1 MDGWRH
7 FVCVEPVTDCGQ
19 TENVVG
25 SDVHL
30 EIPHLDGGIA
40 HTRIHERTDMTEITL
55 GLKADDETR
64 QLWPHD
70 FDLELKVSVS
80 MKLNLK
86 LTTKMSRIPASFFF
100 GISIVLCLIF
110 AHVLPSGFKLAWGS
124 WLYMLAGV
132 IGIAVCNIE
141 KLTNN

>member
-1 MDGWRH
+1 MDSLVK
-7 FVCVEPVTDCGQ
+7 FTKQYKASLIIAIAIIMFILFALILLAPML
-19 TENVVG
+19 VV
-25 SDVHL
+25 
-30 EIPHLDGGIA
+30 LDES
-40 HTRIHERTDMTEITL
+40 T
-55 GLKADDETR
+55 
-64 QLWPHD
+64 
-70 FDLELKVSVS
+70 
-80 MKLNLK
+80 NLK